1 MSSTAL
7 PTPSKDELDELL
19 LCARYGD
26 DSDLDDIKT
35 FVAKYGDKW
44 LAEAKDDRG
53 NTCLHLAGANGHE
66 GEQESAKCS
75 WELLWDRSR

>member
-1 MSSTAL
+1 MASPAR
-7 PTPSKDELDELL
+7 PTPTKEELDELL

-26 DSDLDDIKT
+26 ESDLTDIKA
-35 FVAKYGDKW
+35 FVEKYGDSW

-66 GEQESAKCS
+66 GEASIRDAK
-75 WELLWDRSR
+75 R